1 MCMYMCMC
9 TKHSKQDTDF
19 GHLRP
24 FKPPWMFDV
33 WGSWGSRFWFQVPP
47 PEIAFGARSGWPQ
60 AQGCEECHFMSFW
73 LTKLEGPPRILEVG
87 IWVDQLGFLSEA
99 MCQGLLQGL
108 FDGQAGAC
116 GAGPW
121 TSMKNASLSS
131 VMFHP
136 MALLSGWWML
146 VFFFFKNPYFP
157 QPDWGWWSNLTFIFF
172 RVETTNQLS
181 LLIPSDADY
190 MPSGNQTW
198 QWTILRLQMIYCTH

>member
-1 MCMYMCMC
+1 
-9 TKHSKQDTDF
+9 
-19 GHLRP
+19 
-24 FKPPWMFDV
+24 
-33 WGSWGSRFWFQVPP
+33 
-47 PEIAFGARSGWPQ
+47 
-60 AQGCEECHFMSFW
+60 MSFW
-73 LTKLEGPPRILEVG
+73 LTKLEGPQKILEVG

-146 VFFFFKNPYFP
+146 VFFLKKKILIFP
-157 QPDWGWWSNLTFIFF
+157 
-172 RVETTNQLS
+172 NQ
-181 LLIPSDADY
+181 IGDDDP
-190 MPSGNQTW
+190 
-198 QWTILRLQMIYCTH
+198 I